1 LQLHFSQT
9 FDSQRVPLQYHRCHP
24 ELLELKRILEGKLLD
39 CKKLKTTLL
48 KALSKAIEDQ
58 EEFLP
63 QGAEPWQRRR
73 LVESGS
79 EAGLTRAT
87 EIVATVAD
95 VHRAIQSLLEKALPG
110 LIESEVDD
118 VCLSHS
124 SILGK
129 LLPVRTDVMRKERSW
144 TMIRKEIR
152 LALVQIRTCLESLL
166 KSAAFSLN
174 NAETLEL
181 TARQAEE
188 SLNAAAQRLE
198 GELVSNARVLLS
210 TIGSS
215 HKLPVD
221 GDDEEDDGSV
231 LGALSR
237 LKISDS
243 QMKKTIVVFDE
254 AGCIPSYELLGLS
267 RLGRSIDSLVC
278 VGDKNQLPPY
288 DPSSSRDYNKNRNA
302 PRGATSRQQSV
313 TQESSVKSLLDVS
326 KLSTDTGKVKLT
338 RQYRVPRDIAN
349 LLNARI
355 YLGDYVTA
363 PECRAP
369 SRGFNFVDV
378 PEDRRQGGRKYV
390 NDAEVQHCLELV
402 RQSKREGRTS
412 IMVLTPVSCFAA
424 HSPNPTSVNPSNL
437 TSLCFPV

>member
-1 LQLHFSQT
+1 MLHSCTLVKRLTHNAF
-9 FDSQRVPLQYHRCHP
+9 LYRCHP
-24 ELLELKRILEGKLLD
+24 ELLELKRILNDKLRD
-39 CKKLKTTLL
+39 CTKLKTTML
-48 KALSKAIEDQ
+48 KALSKAIEDKK
-58 EEFLP
+58 EFLP
-63 QGAEPWQRRR
+63 EGAEPWQRCS
-73 LVESGS
+73 LVESGF

-87 EIVATVAD
+87 EIVGTVAD
-95 VHRAIQSLLEKALPG
+95 AHRAIQPLIEKALPG
-110 LIESEVDD
+110 LSESEVDD

-124 SILGK
+124 SILGQ
-129 LLPVRTDVMRKERSW
+129 LLPVRTDDMRKERSW
-144 TMIRKEIR
+144 TIIRKEIR

-166 KSAAFSLN
+166 KSAAFSLK

-181 TARQAEE
+181 TARQADE

-221 GDDEEDDGSV
+221 GDDEEDGGGV
-231 LGALSR
+231 LGAFGR
-237 LKISDS
+237 LKISSS

-302 PRGATSRQQSV
+302 PRGANARQQSV
-313 TQESSVKSLLDVS
+313 TQQTSVKSLLDVS
-326 KLSTDTGKVKLT
+326 MLTTHTGKVKLT
-338 RQYRVPRDIAN
+338 RQYRVPGDIAS

-355 YLGDYVTA
+355 YLGDYLTA

-378 PEDRRQGGRKYV
+378 PEDRRQGGKKYV

-402 RQSKREGRTS
+402 GQSKREGRTS

-424 HSPNPTSVNPSNL
+424 HDPNPTSVNSSNL

>member
-313 TQESSVKSLLDVS
+313 TQEPSVKACWMLASYQQIP
-326 KLSTDTGKVKLT
+326 GK
-338 RQYRVPRDIAN
+338 
-349 LLNARI
+349 
-355 YLGDYVTA
+355 
-363 PECRAP
+363 
-369 SRGFNFVDV
+369 
-378 PEDRRQGGRKYV
+378 
-390 NDAEVQHCLELV
+390 
-402 RQSKREGRTS
+402 
-412 IMVLTPVSCFAA
+412 
-424 HSPNPTSVNPSNL
+424 SN
-437 TSLCFPV
+437 